1 MSNYLAHLAAR
12 ITNPTG
18 GVQPRLAAR
27 FEPSASAATPAATT
41 LMTSSHDE
49 TSAVSTAN
57 PPDEEF
63 SSLVPPSSSPVPTL
77 TDAAIA
83 LDPPGTTLA
92 PALSE
97 YQEFDLPYPSATPS
111 ASSLTAATAAAG
123 LTSPPLPLSES
134 MAPIL
139 VNPIGSMPPTH
150 SANVPF
156 QPEGFSLE
164 PLPSNTSIVKPSF
177 QPQAF
182 YLETPNSTVLAAD
195 APSVV
200 STLLPA
206 STDSSVSRVP
216 SIESK
221 LATDLSE
228 PLKPGSPQPKEVAKT
243 VNEISQPPSLS
254 VTDANLQPAADHPLK
269 SPPPAVAK
277 TGILNIALP
286 DSAVAALTES
296 SAAPSSQ
303 PQPERA
309 LDAPA
314 LQRRSASAESNP
326 IPGIPT
332 VRSIVSQV
340 GSEALTPAILPVPQ
354 SGTPTPAAAVLLDE
368 PPRSSPL
375 LAPRSPSTSAW
386 VTPKAIAPVESV
398 PSEAPTVP
406 PSPQVNVSIGRI
418 EVRLKPPPRQPA
430 RPARRVPPANI
441 TSLSDYLRQGG
452 QR

>member
-1 MSNYLAHLAAR
+1 M
-12 ITNPTG
+12 
-18 GVQPRLAAR
+18 
-27 FEPSASAATPAATT
+27 AT
-41 LMTSSHDE
+41 
-49 TSAVSTAN
+49 
-57 PPDEEF
+57 
-63 SSLVPPSSSPVPTL
+63 
-77 TDAAIA
+77 
-83 LDPPGTTLA
+83 
-92 PALSE
+92 
-97 YQEFDLPYPSATPS
+97 
-111 ASSLTAATAAAG
+111 
-123 LTSPPLPLSES
+123 
-134 MAPIL
+134 
-139 VNPIGSMPPTH
+139 
-150 SANVPF
+150 
-156 QPEGFSLE
+156 
-164 PLPSNTSIVKPSF
+164 
-177 QPQAF
+177 
-182 YLETPNSTVLAAD
+182 D
-195 APSVV
+195 APSIV
-200 STLLPA
+200 STLSPA

-216 SIESK
+216 SIKSEP
-221 LATDLSE
+221 ATDLSE

-269 SPPPAVAK
+269 SPLPAVAK

-286 DSAVAALTES
+286 DSAIAAALTES

-314 LQRRSASAESNP
+314 LQRLSASAESNP

-340 GSEALTPAILPVPQ
+340 GSEAPTPAILPVPQ

-430 RPARRVPPANI
+430 RSTRRVPPANI